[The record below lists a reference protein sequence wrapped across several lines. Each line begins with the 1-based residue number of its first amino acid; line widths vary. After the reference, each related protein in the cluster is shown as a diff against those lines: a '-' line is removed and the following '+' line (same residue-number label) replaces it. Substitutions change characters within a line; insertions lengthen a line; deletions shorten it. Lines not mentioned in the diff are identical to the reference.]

1 MVLLELNKEEFKGT
15 MRFCLGDEYY
25 ENFYNDLGED
35 GIDYIMT
42 MYDHYTPKELYYN
55 YVVIDYD
62 NIEDSE
68 QINGEIWIDGYRYEL
83 LDNENLLLVE

>member
-15 MRFCLGDEYY
+15 MRFCLGDKYY

-42 MYDHYTPKELYYN
+42 MYDHYTPKELYDTYI
-55 YVVIDYD
+55 VIDYD